1 MAERVQI
8 KASTRRTKSGKVVTV
23 RSYDQ
28 NRDSV
33 GDTLKTEG
41 RVPTASTPGSFP
53 NGRSTP
59 TTPRVAKYEAQ
70 RQEEELRAAQIRAR
84 MAQARLDKIL
94 ENMKDETGTVTDN
107 TLFHSIVSQL
117 DALIAEAENGAD
129 AGAEGAIGGG
139 SLA

>member
-1 MAERVQI
+1 MPEKVQI
-8 KASTRRTKSGKVVTV
+8 KASTRRTKSGKVVSV

-59 TTPRVAKYEAQ
+59 TTPLVSQYETQ
-70 RQEEELRAAQIRAR
+70 RQEEELRAAKIRAR
-84 MAQARLDKIL
+84 MAQARLDRIL
-94 ENMKDETGTVTDN
+94 DSMKDETGTVTDN

-129 AGAEGAIGGG
+129 TGAESAVGGG
-139 SLA
+139 NLA